1 MYMITIAFIG
11 IGTNLGRLAD
21 SSRELPALISKS
33 FFDRNLKITAQ
44 SVLWRSKAWPDP
56 SQPEYL
62 NAVFAVETQLSAT
75 DLMLTLLEIEQSFG
89 RERSVPNA
97 PRTLDLDLIA
107 YGDEV
112 IEEPDL
118 IVPHPR
124 AAERRFVMGP
134 LSQLA
139 PAWVHPVLGKTARA
153 LFEAATVGLDAH
165 PV

>member
-1 MYMITIAFIG
+1 MCMITIAYVG
-11 IGTNLGRLAD
+11 LGTNVGRLAD

-33 FFDRNLKITAQ
+33 FSDRNLEITAQ
-44 SVLWRSKAWPDP
+44 SDLWRSKAWPDP

-62 NAVFAVETQLSAT
+62 NAVLAIETQLSAT
-75 DLMLTLLEIEQSFG
+75 ELMRTLLEIEQSFG

-107 YGDEV
+107 YGDQV
-112 IEEPDL
+112 IDEPDL

-134 LSQLA
+134 LSQVA
-139 PAWVHPVLGKTARA
+139 PNWVHPVLGKTALA

-165 PV
+165 PI

>member
-1 MYMITIAFIG
+1 M
-11 IGTNLGRLAD
+11 GRLAD
-21 SSRELPALISKS
+21 ASRELPALMSKS
-33 FFDRNLKITAQ
+33 FADRNIRVTAQ
-44 SVLWRSKAWPDP
+44 SDLWRSKAWPDP

-62 NAVFAVETQLSAT
+62 NAAFAIATQLSAT
-75 DLMLTLLEIEQSFG
+75 ELMRTLLEIEQSFG

-112 IEEPDL
+112 IDAPDL

-139 PAWVHPVLGKTARA
+139 PNWVHPVLGKTALA

-165 PV
+165 PI

>member
-11 IGTNLGRLAD
+11 LGTNVGQLAE
-21 SSRELPALISKS
+21 SSSDLPTLISKS
-33 FFDRNLKITAQ
+33 FSDRSLKITAQ
-44 SVLWRSKAWPDP
+44 SDLWRSKAWPDP

-62 NAVFAVETQLSAT
+62 NAVFAVEAQMSAA
-75 DLMLTLLEIEQSFG
+75 DLMRTLLEIEQSFG

-107 YGDEV
+107 YGDQV
-112 IEEPDL
+112 IDEPDL

-134 LSQLA
+134 LSQVA
-139 PAWVHPVLGKTARA
+139 PNWVHPVLGKTVLA

-165 PV
+165 PI

>member
-1 MYMITIAFIG
+1 MYMITIALIG
-11 IGTNLGRLAD
+11 LGTNVGRLAE
-21 SSRELPALISKS
+21 SSRELPALVSKT
-33 FFDRNLKITAQ
+33 FFDRNLKVTAQ
-44 SVLWRSKAWPDP
+44 SDLWRSKAWPDP
-56 SQPEYL
+56 SQPDYL
-62 NAVFAVETQLSAT
+62 NAMFAIETHMSAAE
-75 DLMLTLLEIEQSFG
+75 LMRTLLEIEQCFG

-112 IEEPDL
+112 IEEPGL

-134 LSQLA
+134 LSQVA
-139 PAWVHPVLGKTARA
+139 PAWVHPVLGKTALA

-165 PV
+165 PL

>member
-1 MYMITIAFIG
+1 M
-11 IGTNLGRLAD
+11 GRLAD
-21 SSRELPALISKS
+21 ASRELPALMSKS
-33 FFDRNLKITAQ
+33 FADRNIRVTAQ
-44 SVLWRSKAWPDP
+44 SDLWRSKAWPDP

-62 NAVFAVETQLSAT
+62 NAVFAIATQLSAT
-75 DLMLTLLEIEQSFG
+75 ELMRTLLEIEQSFG

-112 IEEPDL
+112 IDAPDL

-139 PAWVHPVLGKTARA
+139 PNWVHPVLGKSALA

-165 PV
+165 PI

>member
-11 IGTNLGRLAD
+11 LGSNVGRLAD
-21 SSRELPALISKS
+21 SSSDLPNLVSESFSKR
-33 FFDRNLKITAQ
+33 DLKVTAQ
-44 SVLWRSKAWPDP
+44 SNLWRSKAWPDP

-62 NAVFAVETQLSAT
+62 NAVFAIETQMSAT
-75 DLMLTLLEIEQSFG
+75 ELMQALLEIEQSFG

-107 YGDEV
+107 YGDEA
-112 IEEPDL
+112 IEEPGL

-124 AAERRFVMGP
+124 AADRRFVMGP
-134 LSQLA
+134 LSQVA
-139 PAWVHPVLGKTARA
+139 PDWVHPVLGKTALE
-153 LFEAATVGLDAH
+153 LFETATVGLDAH

>member
-1 MYMITIAFIG
+1 MCMITIAFIG
-11 IGTNLGRLAD
+11 LGTNVGRLAD

-33 FFDRNLKITAQ
+33 FFDRNIKVTAQ
-44 SVLWRSKAWPDP
+44 SDLWRSKAWPDP

-62 NAVFAVETQLSAT
+62 NAVFAIETQLSAAK
-75 DLMLTLLEIEQSFG
+75 LMHTLLEVEQSFG

-112 IEEPDL
+112 IDQIDL

-134 LSQLA
+134 LSQVA
-139 PAWVHPVLGKTARA
+139 PAWVHPVFGKTALA

>member
-11 IGTNLGRLAD
+11 LGSNVGRLAD
-21 SSRELPALISKS
+21 SSSDLPNLVSES
-33 FFDRNLKITAQ
+33 FSQRDLKVTAQ
-44 SVLWRSKAWPDP
+44 SNLWRSKAWPDP

-62 NAVFAVETQLSAT
+62 NAVFAIETQMSAT
-75 DLMLTLLEIEQSFG
+75 ELMQALLEIEQSFG

-107 YGDEV
+107 YGDEA
-112 IEEPDL
+112 IEEPGL

-124 AAERRFVMGP
+124 AADRRFVMGP
-134 LSQLA
+134 LSQVA
-139 PAWVHPVLGKTARA
+139 PDWVHPVLGKTALE
-153 LFEAATVGLDAH
+153 LFETATVGLDAH

>member
-1 MYMITIAFIG
+1 MFTIAFVG
-11 IGTNLGRLAD
+11 VGSNVALNGGA
-21 SSRELPALISKS
+21 SSDLVSLLTKS
-33 FFDRNLKITAQ
+33 FFEHGLKITGQ
-44 SVLWRSKAWPDP
+44 SDLWRSKAWPDP
-56 SQPEYL
+56 SQPEYINGVL
-62 NAVFAVETQLSAT
+62 VIETEMSAAT
-75 DLMLTLLEIEQSFG
+75 LMRTLLDIEQLFG
-89 RERSVPNA
+89 RQRSVPNA

-112 IEEPDL
+112 IDEPDL

-134 LSQLA
+134 LSQVA
-139 PAWVHPVLGKTARA
+139 PTWVHPVIGKTALA

>member
-11 IGTNLGRLAD
+11 LGTNVGQLAE
-21 SSRELPALISKS
+21 SSSDLPTLISKS
-33 FFDRNLKITAQ
+33 FSDRSLKITAQ
-44 SVLWRSKAWPDP
+44 SDLWRSKAWPDP

-62 NAVFAVETQLSAT
+62 NAVFAIETQLSAPE
-75 DLMLTLLEIEQSFG
+75 LMHTLLEIEQSFG

-107 YGDEV
+107 YGDQV
-112 IEEPDL
+112 IDEPDL

-134 LSQLA
+134 LSQVA
-139 PAWVHPVLGKTARA
+139 PNWVHPVLGKTAMA

-165 PV
+165 PI

>member
-1 MYMITIAFIG
+1 MYMITIAFVG
-11 IGTNLGRLAD
+11 IGTNVGRLAD

-33 FFDRNLKITAQ
+33 FFDRNIKVTAQ
-44 SVLWRSKAWPDP
+44 SDLWRSKAWPDP

-62 NAVFAVETQLSAT
+62 NAVFAIETQLSAAK
-75 DLMLTLLEIEQSFG
+75 LMHTLLEVEQSFG

-112 IEEPDL
+112 IDQIDL

-134 LSQLA
+134 LSQVA
-139 PAWVHPVLGKTARA
+139 PAWVHPVFGKTALA

>member
-1 MYMITIAFIG
+1 MCLITIAFVG
-11 IGTNLGRLAD
+11 IGTNLGRLAG

-33 FFDRNLKITAQ
+33 FSNRNIKVIAQ
-44 SVLWRSKAWPDP
+44 SDLWRSKAWPDP

-62 NAVFAVETQLSAT
+62 NAVFAIETQLSAAK
-75 DLMLTLLEIEQSFG
+75 LMHTLLDIEQCFG

-97 PRTLDLDLIA
+97 PRTLDLDLVA

-112 IEEPDL
+112 IDQLDL

-134 LSQLA
+134 LSQVA
-139 PAWVHPVLGKTARA
+139 PAWVHPVFGKTALA